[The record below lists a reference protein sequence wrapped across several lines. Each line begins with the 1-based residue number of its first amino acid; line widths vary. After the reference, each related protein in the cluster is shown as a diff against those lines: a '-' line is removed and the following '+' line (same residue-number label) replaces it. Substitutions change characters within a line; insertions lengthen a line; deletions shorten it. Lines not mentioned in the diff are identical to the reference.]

1 MHKLKPDRKRACSPE
16 SINRIFTIVSENW
29 DEVWEVV
36 QIRAQATKAIN
47 RQHLRNLR
55 EKNLT
60 L

>member
-1 MHKLKPDRKRACSPE
+1 MHKLKPDRKKACSPK
-16 SINRIFTIVSENW
+16 SIDRIFTIVAENW
-29 DEVWEVV
+29 DEVWEIV

-55 EKNLT
+55 TKSFT